1 MTDNSDIGE
10 EDIEYIAMCYDGLGR
25 ADNGIDALLRMVQ
38 NCDRDFTERGG
49 DVAVIFHKGR
59 GNTVAYAHGQA
70 MIDSEEKI
78 SENHTNIDV
87 GLLLELE
94 RLHGL
99 AVSQAANELGGDVGS
114 GVLKDNQ

>member
-1 MTDNSDIGE
+1 MTDNSDIPE
-10 EDIEYIAMCYDGLGR
+10 KEVEYIALCYDGIGR
-25 ADNGIDALLRMVQ
+25 ADNGIDALLRMIQ

-49 DVAVIFHKGR
+49 EVTVIFHKGR
-59 GNTVAYAHGQA
+59 GNTVAHAHGQA

-94 RLHGL
+94 RLHEL
-99 AVSQAANELGGDVGS
+99 AVSQTADELGGEVSPDVLRHS
-114 GVLKDNQ
+114 Q